1 MAIPTPKRAVTRF
14 FVPMIDVL
22 TLLFC
27 IFLLMPYVKPGDEAG
42 AKAEPPTE
50 KTPAGDPEALKRDIE
65 KLQKERE
72 RLVGDRDKA
81 VRQQVVCVLEIDA
94 ETGRLYHRGI
104 QRQEIAT
111 QADAFA
117 LVERERRAA
126 IGREVY
132 LLMLYPRELTG
143 YPEQR
148 QVIAY
153 ERWFADVPHGFDN
166 PRGKAG
172 KERR

>member
-42 AKAEPPTE
+42 AKVDAPPG
-50 KTPAGDPEALKRDIE
+50 KLLPGDPESLQRDIE

-104 QRQEIAT
+104 QRLEIAT

>member
-1 MAIPTPKRAVTRF
+1 MVIPTPKRAVTRF

-27 IFLLMPYVKPGDEAG
+27 MFLLMPYVKPGEDG
-42 AKAEPPTE
+42 APKADAVVDAPKPD
-50 KTPAGDPEALKRDIE
+50 DPEVLKRDLE
-65 KLQKERE
+65 RLQKDRDRLVNDRE
-72 RLVGDRDKA
+72 RTL
-81 VRQQVVCVLEIDA
+81 RQQVVCVLEIDA
-94 ETGRLYHRGI
+94 ETGRLYHRGA
-104 QRQEIAT
+104 QRLEVAT

-117 LVERERRAA
+117 LIDRERAAA

-132 LLMLYPRELTG
+132 VLMLYPRELTG
-143 YPEQR
+143 FPEQR

-153 ERWFADVPHGFDN
+153 DRWFTDVPHGFDN

-172 KERR
+172 KERK

>member
-1 MAIPTPKRAVTRF
+1 MAIPTPKRVVTRF

-27 IFLLMPYVKPGDEAG
+27 MFLLMPYVKPGDGEVSA
-42 AKAEPPTE
+42 AE
-50 KTPAGDPEALKRDIE
+50 KQPEPKPERDLE
-65 KLQKERE
+65 QTRNYLAQLAAERE
-72 RLVGDRDKA
+72 RAL
-81 VRQQVVCVLEIDA
+81 RQQVVTVLEIDA
-94 ETGRLYHRGI
+94 ESGKLYHRGAT
-104 QRQEIAT
+104 RSEIAT

-117 LVERERRAA
+117 LVERERAA
-126 IGREVY
+126 AAGREVY
-132 LLMLYPRELTG
+132 VLMLYPRELTG

-148 QVIAY
+148 QIAAY

>member
-27 IFLLMPYVKPGDEAG
+27 IFLLMPYVKPGE
-42 AKAEPPTE
+42 ETPTKPDDKIE
-50 KTPAGDPEALKRDIE
+50 IPKPDDPEVLKRDIE
-65 KLQKERE
+65 KLQKDRE
-72 RLVGDRDKA
+72 RLAGDRDKA
-81 VRQQVVCVLEIDA
+81 IRQQVVCVLEIDA
-94 ETGRLYHRGI
+94 ESGRLYHRGI

-117 LVERERRAA
+117 LIERERAAA

-132 LLMLYPRELTG
+132 VLMLYPRELTG
-143 YPEQR
+143 FPEQR
-148 QVIAY
+148 QVSAY
-153 ERWFADVPHGFDN
+153 ERWFADIPHGFDN
-166 PRGKAG
+166 PRGKAA
-172 KERR
+172 KERK

>member
-27 IFLLMPYVKPGDEAG
+27 IFLLMPYVKPGDEG
-42 AKAEPPTE
+42 GPKADPLVENPT
-50 KTPAGDPEALKRDIE
+50 ANDPEALKRDIE
-65 KLQKERE
+65 KLLKERD
-72 RLVGDRDKA
+72 RLAGGREKA
-81 VRQQVVCVLEIDA
+81 LRQQVVCVLEIDA
-94 ETGRLYHRGI
+94 ETGKLYHRGV

-117 LVERERRAA
+117 LVERERAAA

-132 LLMLYPRELTG
+132 VLMLYPRELTG

-153 ERWFADVPHGFDN
+153 ERWFSDVPHGFDN
-166 PRGKAG
+166 PRGKAAQ
-172 KERR
+172 ERR